1 MFASTGY
8 NVKVVTTDKYV
19 KCDSGLLYLDIEEG
33 QGDLPKEGQEVRILV
48 CYNAHPCSFYMGHS

>member
-19 KCDSGLLYLDIEEG
+19 KCDSGLLYLDIKEG

-48 CYNAHPCSFYMGHS
+48 CYNAHPWCF